1 MMCGGVLLNDVRM
14 MCQNDVRN
22 DVRIALAEKWKR
34 SLKDVVRCV
43 ARCDRWFI
51 YIYVQIYIKKV

>member
-22 DVRIALAEKWKR
+22 DVRIALAEK
-34 SLKDVVRCV
+34 LGKDRLRMWCVVWQDV
-43 ARCDRWFI
+43 TDGSYI
-51 YIYVQIYIKKV
+51 YICTDIH